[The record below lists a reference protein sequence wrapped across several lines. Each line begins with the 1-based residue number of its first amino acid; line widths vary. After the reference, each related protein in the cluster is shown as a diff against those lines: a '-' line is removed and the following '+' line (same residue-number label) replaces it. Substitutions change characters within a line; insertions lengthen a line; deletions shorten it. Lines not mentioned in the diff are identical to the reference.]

1 MAINFNDGGV
11 ADDTSLGSTTATNPD
26 RPPQIDPGLNPLDPG
41 NTGNPGNSG
50 PGGGGGSPGG
60 GGGGSPGGGVGT
72 YDYEVVSSSTAV
84 GSSYIASENSSIS
97 ASGCVA
103 VLSRKDGFSV
113 ARTSSGHFD
122 NCVSYA
128 GNFGFV
134 STQTSSLE
142 IVSSVSSIHTINY
155 FTSLSSSTKTRYSCS
170 IFPVDFGA
178 YAYYNSAMQNMEY
191 ESMTTFWAKGDN
203 GNVFST
209 HFGSYLNSSMENSG
223 EQMSAGFT
231 ASGFSGPFLSSN
243 DMRFLWS
250 RIYRS
255 FTPTSAGNIGN
266 VTADTSYRYV
276 PLQHSTDYSNIADTP
291 EVSSATSIS
300 NNAPALFAIIA
311 YRNNYESVKPP
322 LSIFQPE
329 DGSGIRT
336 VAGLTGNYSLSNLVY
351 SGLDL
356 LGG

>member
-11 ADDTSLGSTTATNPD
+11 ANDTSLGSTTPATSD
-26 RPPQIDPGLNPLDPG
+26 RPPEIDPGF
-41 NTGNPGNSG
+41 NPGT
-50 PGGGGGSPGG
+50 PGGGGGSPGNSGPNGGGSIGG

-134 STQTSSLE
+134 ATQTSSAE

-223 EQMSAGFT
+223 EQMSAGVT
-231 ASGFSGPFLSSN
+231 ASGFSGPFISSN

-255 FTPTSAGNIGN
+255 FTASPAGNIGN
-266 VTADTSYRYV
+266 VSSAASYRYV

-329 DGSGIRT
+329 DGSGSRT
-336 VAGLTGNYSLSNLVY
+336 T
-351 SGLDL
+351 
-356 LGG
+356 